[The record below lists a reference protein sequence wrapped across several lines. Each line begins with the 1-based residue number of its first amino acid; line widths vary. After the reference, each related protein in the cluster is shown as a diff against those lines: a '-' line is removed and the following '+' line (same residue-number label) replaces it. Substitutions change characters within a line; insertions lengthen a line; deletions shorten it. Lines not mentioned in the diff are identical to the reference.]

1 MGRRRAGAKDDYS
14 IPKWLLELLF
24 LRVCDNNYIPRLFIT
39 MKLLLTTLALV
50 LPAFSQST
58 VKDALVKHWKV
69 TGDFTIAVAKAM
81 PADSWG
87 FRPVPQ
93 EMSFGELVA
102 HIAGAN
108 LSACSN
114 AGGVARP
121 AIPENI
127 LKAVADKQPAERELA
142 LKFLADSFIFCNQTI
157 ASIAP
162 EKLDAVM
169 GTTRKMTAFEWLWS
183 YFTHTAHHRGQAE
196 VYLRVKGVKPP
207 EYVF

>member
-1 MGRRRAGAKDDYS
+1 
-14 IPKWLLELLF
+14 
-24 LRVCDNNYIPRLFIT
+24 

-58 VKDALVKHWKV
+58 VKDALVKHWKI

-81 PADSWG
+81 PAESWA
-87 FRPVPQ
+87 FRPVPE
-93 EMSFGELVA
+93 EMSFGELIV
-102 HIAGAN
+102 HIGGAN
-108 LSACSN
+108 LNACSN
-114 AGGVARP
+114 AGGVTRP
-121 AIPENI
+121 TIPEKI
-127 LKAVADKQPAERELA
+127 MKAVADKQPAERDLA
-142 LKFLADSFIFCNQTI
+142 LKFLSDSFQFCNQTI

-196 VYLRVKGVKPP
+196 VYLRLKGVTPP